1 MVVEAGGIA
10 FFKRFAPAHGVDAVE
25 RVDKGVERACVGVG
39 AEIGRAVFEDA
50 PRFDDARKIFVCDPQ
65 NGIGFAVFQID
76 VVTRIVF
83 FNKIVFEQKGFIFVC
98 RCDILD

>member
-25 RVDKGVERACVGVG
+25 RVDKGVERARVGVG

-50 PRFDDARKIFVCDPQ
+50 PRFDDARKIFVRDPQ